1 MGEALYY
8 KDLEGLIEHAI
19 TLEEH
24 YGLVR
29 DIGVFL
35 LILLYDG
42 R

>member
-1 MGEALYY
+1 MGKALYY
-8 KDLEGLIEHAI
+8 KDLEGLIDHAI
-19 TLEEH
+19 MLGEH

-29 DIGVFL
+29 DVGFFL